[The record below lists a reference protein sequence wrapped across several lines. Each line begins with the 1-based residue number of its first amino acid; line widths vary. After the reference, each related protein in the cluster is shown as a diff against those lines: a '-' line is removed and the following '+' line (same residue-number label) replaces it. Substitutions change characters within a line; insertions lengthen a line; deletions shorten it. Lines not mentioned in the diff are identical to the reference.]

1 MLKVCDELDKAREL
15 HEYFKQKLSQHIKS
29 VVLIALEGKEE
40 DILLKYYIKAWKD
53 YTILVHFIRKMLS
66 YLDRYYLKNNN
77 TVTLATTAL
86 HLFRDQCF
94 NLVHERVRAAI
105 LTQMTRDRNNEL
117 VDLVLVKRAIY
128 TFVEM
133 GFISADIVKQDDEFV
148 WKGDKNNDV
157 VYVQKFQNQLIAK
170 VNNFF
175 HSGQSLPS
183 SIFNNRLKK
192 STVQRQ
198 PTGP

>member
-15 HEYFKQKLSQHIKS
+15 HEYFKAKLTAHIKN
-29 VVLIALEGKEE
+29 VVLVVLENKEE
-40 DILLKYYIKAWKD
+40 DILLKYYINAWKD

-94 NLVHERVRAAI
+94 NQVHERVRGAI
-105 LTQMTRDRNNEL
+105 LNQMTRDRNNEM

-170 VNNFF
+170 VSIF
-175 HSGQSLPS
+175 HSFW
-183 SIFNNRLKK
+183 SIL
-192 STVQRQ
+192 T
-198 PTGP
+198 